1 VAHYLIQAAYST
13 EAMAALTKNPQNRFE
28 MIQGLLKNMGGRLEA
43 GYYSFGEYDV
53 TMIVELPDNTAAAG
67 LAIGVTGTG
76 SLKSFK
82 TTPLLT
88 AEEGIAAMQAAGR
101 LDYQPPG

>member
-1 VAHYLIQAAYST
+1 MPHYLIQAAYSP

-28 MIQGLLKNMGGRLEA
+28 VIQGLLKNMGGRLEA
-43 GYYSFGEYDV
+43 GYFCFGEYDV
-53 TMIVELPDNTAAAG
+53 AMIVELPDNTAAAS
-67 LAIGVTGTG
+67 LAIGVAGTG
-76 SLKSFK
+76 SLKSLK

-88 AEEGIAAMQAAGR
+88 ADEGLAAMQGAGR

>member
-1 VAHYLIQAAYST
+1 MPHYLIQAAYST

-28 MIQGLLKNMGGRLEA
+28 MIKGLLKNMGGRLEA
-43 GYYSFGEYDV
+43 GYFAFGEYDV
-53 TMIVELPDNTAAAG
+53 AMIVELPDNTTAAS
-67 LAIGVTGTG
+67 LAIGVAGTG
-76 SLKSFK
+76 SLKAFK

-88 AEEGIAAMQAAGR
+88 AEEGLAAMQAAGQ